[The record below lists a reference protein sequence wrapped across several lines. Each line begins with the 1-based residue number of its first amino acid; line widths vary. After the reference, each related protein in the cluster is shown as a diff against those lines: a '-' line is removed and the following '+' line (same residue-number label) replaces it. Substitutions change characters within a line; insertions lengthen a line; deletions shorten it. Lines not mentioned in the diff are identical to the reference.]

1 MRKNIILAAFSVV
14 LMLAASCQ
22 KTVVN
27 KVKGN
32 GYLSFSEFSL
42 GLDEELITKAS
53 AAGNNYTIIVRDA
66 DGNDITKEQQQG
78 LEDQT
83 EKDEKA
89 KIEKAPEVKF

>member
-14 LMLAASCQ
+14 LMLTASCQ

-53 AAGNNYTIIVRDA
+53 AAGNNYTIIV
-66 DGNDITKEQQQG
+66 
-78 LEDQT
+78 
-83 EKDEKA
+83 
-89 KIEKAPEVKF
+89 